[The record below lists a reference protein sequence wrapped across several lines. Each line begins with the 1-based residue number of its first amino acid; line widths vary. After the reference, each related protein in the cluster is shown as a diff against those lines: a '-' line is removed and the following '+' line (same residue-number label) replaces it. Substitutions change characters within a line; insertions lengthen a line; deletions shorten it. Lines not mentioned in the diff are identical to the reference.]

1 MRSLVRLLPL
11 ALLVVLAAVFRDQ
24 VAGAVGRMVDLHPVV
39 FAIVPLFWL
48 WNHVAAYSWRGLLQA
63 TAPNQPPESA
73 WRLSLLRLQSQAI
86 NMAVPALGLGGG
98 AVRIGFTRRAGL
110 APAASAALL
119 DDLAGGVGGLLF
131 VAFGLALHPGT
142 LLGVPTATVAAVC
155 AAGAGVLWL
164 GIVYGAPALAGRF
177 GEGKPIGR
185 ALRVLSQNRSR
196 LAPAFALGV
205 GWHFIERLITAGEI
219 YLAFLALGAGPGLPE
234 AVFVQAGSD
243 RGRDLWGRRAA
254 ALLYSGST
262 GRRRRGHRRRLRRR
276 RSRPTDRAHRGADPP
291 RPPAGGDR
299 RRPRHARIHGAAD
312 RTRPAYR

>member
-11 ALLVVLAAVFRDQ
+11 ALLAVLVVVFRDE
-24 VAGAVGRMVDLHPVV
+24 VAGAVGRMLDLHPVV

-63 TAPNQPPESA
+63 TAPDQPPESA

-131 VAFGLALHPGT
+131 VAFGLALHRGT

-155 AAGAGVLWL
+155 AAGGGVLWL
-164 GIVYGAPALAGRF
+164 GIVYGAPALGGRF

-205 GWHFIERLITAGEI
+205 GWHFVERLITAGEI

-234 AVFVQAGSD
+234 AVFVQAVSV
-243 RGRDLWGRRAA
+243 AV
-254 ALLYSGST
+254 ALLLFFIPGQ
-262 GRRRRGHRRRLRRR
+262 
-276 RSRPTDRAHRGADPP
+276 P
-291 RPPAGGDR
+291 
-299 RRPRHARIHGAAD
+299 GAAD
-312 RTRPAYR
+312 ASIAAACVSVGLDPQTGLTVALIRRVRQLAVIGAGLATLAFMGRRTAPAPLTGDS